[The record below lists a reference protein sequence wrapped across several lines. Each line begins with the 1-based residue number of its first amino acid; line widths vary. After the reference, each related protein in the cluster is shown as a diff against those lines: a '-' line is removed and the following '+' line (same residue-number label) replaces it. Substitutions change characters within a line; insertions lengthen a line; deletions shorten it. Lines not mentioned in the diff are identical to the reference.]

1 MRYAL
6 GVFLGALFPGIIFL
20 GAAFIRLAGINETD
34 PLILR
39 SLWNLFTIWFLVCVA
54 MLVVPVIVVRFA
66 RRNMLRE
73 WVLFEAGG
81 LALFTPMWFLLA
93 AELTGTPMI
102 QVLQLGVEAALPILG
117 EEWRVV
123 GMNIGPVVLV
133 PVLILSVLVGAFLL
147 RPSFIARS
155 GTVGEP
161 AEPKAP
167 KGEAAPPPAPVEKPE
182 AAEPSIESEMPG
194 VTRPVADE
202 RTVEELRTF
211 LGEMSVPAATIEAI
225 VKGGIETVTDLVATS
240 AEQLVRLTGID
251 RRTAEDL
258 HLSVQKKV
266 WFGGI

>member
-20 GAAFIRLAGINETD
+20 GTAFIRLAGIDETN
-34 PLILR
+34 PLVLE
-39 SLWNLFTIWFLVCVA
+39 SLWYTFTVWFLVCVA
-54 MLVVPVIVVRFA
+54 MLVVPVIVVRFT
-66 RRNMLRE
+66 RRNILRE

-93 AELTGTPMI
+93 AELTGTPMM
-102 QVLQLGVEAALPILG
+102 QVLTLGVEAAFPIIG
-117 EEWRVV
+117 ENWSVI

-147 RPSFIARS
+147 RPSFITRS
-155 GTVGEP
+155 GTAGEP

-167 KGEAAPPPAPVEKPE
+167 KGEAAPPPPVEKPE
-182 AAEPSIESEMPG
+182 ETEPSIESEMPG

-211 LGEMSVPAATIEAI
+211 LGEMSVPAGTIEAI
-225 VKGGIETVTDLVATS
+225 VKAGIETVTDLVATS
-240 AEQLVRLTGID
+240 AEQLTRLTGID

>member
-20 GAAFIRLAGINETD
+20 GTAFIRLAGINETN
-34 PLILR
+34 PLVLEY
-39 SLWNLFTIWFLVCVA
+39 LWYIFTIWFLVCVA
-54 MLVVPVIVVRFA
+54 MLVVPVIVVRFT

-81 LALFTPMWFLLA
+81 LALFTPVWFLLA
-93 AELTGTPMI
+93 AELTGTPMM
-102 QVLQLGVEAALPILG
+102 QVLLSGVEAAFPIIG
-117 EEWRVV
+117 ENWSII

-147 RPSFIARS
+147 RPSFVTRS
-155 GTVGEP
+155 GTARESTK
-161 AEPKAP
+161 PKAP
-167 KGEAAPPPAPVEKPE
+167 KSEAAPPSPPAEKSE
-182 AAEPSIESEMPG
+182 VAEPSIESEMPG

-225 VKGGIETVTDLVATS
+225 VRAGIETVTDLVATS
-240 AEQLVRLTGID
+240 PEQLAQLTGID